1 MMSCR
6 RRFLRRCCRGRSGL
20 GGRRRVGEVRRAA
33 DTAFEVLFAVLCV
46 LTLAAWALA
55 VVWLVG
61 LALSAL

>member
-1 MMSCR
+1 
-6 RRFLRRCCRGRSGL
+6 
-20 GGRRRVGEVRRAA
+20 VGEVRRAA